1 MLRDTPDY
9 SCSRSSC
16 SWSSC
21 SWSIILGQNL
31 TEDPLTLM
39 KGVTPTDSPSWKV
52 TPPLTPPRERGPP
65 LLQQY
70 PQNLFRYISTQWSH
84 PSSTW
89 QPLEFRTGWNS
100 CYYGV
105 LSPLITLP
113 YCLFPVGFYLFSCKL
128 LHFPW
133 LFLHFPCRLLSFS
146 CHIFFFPFPLQCDYF
161 VLVFCIFCRVIKN
174 RQGNDKKQTCII
186 LFSLWFFPFP
196 CGGVVIRKCYKVTF
210 LGQVGAIRLL

>member
-1 MLRDTPDY
+1 MHRDTPDY

-31 TEDPLTLM
+31 TEAPLTLM

-105 LSPLITLP
+105 LSPPITLP

-146 CHIFFFPFPLQCDYF
+146 CHIFFFFPPAMWLFCFGILYILQGHKKSTGKWQKAVVYNF
-161 VLVFCIFCRVIKN
+161 IFPV
-174 RQGNDKKQTCII
+174 TFS
-186 LFSLWFFPFP
+186 FSLWRCSQP
-196 CGGVVIRKCYKVTF
+196 
-210 LGQVGAIRLL
+210 